1 MPTQA
6 ELLELGMSHHRAGR
20 LDLAEQAYAQLRREN
35 PDHPDA
41 LHLLGVIAHQRGDA
55 RRAITLI
62 NQAILVRPGVAAM
75 HANLAEA
82 CRAAG
87 DARGAVQQCRR
98 ALEIDPRFQQ
108 ARTNLGLALMA
119 TGQIEEA
126 VGAFKDALA
135 ENPRDALTHN
145 NLANALRLL
154 NREDE
159 ALAAFRKA
167 VELEPAS
174 AEFQSNLGQ
183 FLLEL
188 GRVDE
193 AEHHCR
199 NAVRLAPGL
208 ASAHSNLGNV
218 LREQRKLDLAIAEYN
233 ESLRLRP
240 DVAIVHNNMGQA
252 LQEMGGRLAEA
263 VKWYEQSIK
272 LDPQSARAIC
282 NLASALDEDEQ
293 HQKARELYAHAL
305 GIDPRWPEALVGLG
319 GHLRDEGDLEG
330 ARKHFEQALAIKPRF
345 TVACAALAG
354 IFNEQGQFEEAQ
366 RISRH
371 ALEADPYSVHALGA
385 LSASCKDKLPDAD
398 VQLAQRMLDSGKY
411 LTEGARST
419 LHYTLG
425 AACDARKQYEKAAK
439 HLELA
444 NALCKSGWI
453 RYRGGYL
460 PAEHEK
466 FVDELVR
473 VFDAA
478 HFERVA
484 RYGSDSTLP
493 VFVLGLPRSG
503 TTLLEQILASH
514 PQVHGAGELKL
525 MREAFESV
533 PSLTGAGGS
542 GVDGIGRLGA
552 ESIRALAQS
561 HLSKLAALG
570 PGKARVVDKMP
581 DNYLYLGLI
590 FTMYPK
596 ARVIHSRRD
605 LRDTAF
611 SSWQTHFSQLRWAC
625 DQDWI
630 AHRYA
635 QYVRVMEHWR
645 KVLPGRFIEVDY
657 EETVADLQSVAR
669 RIIAHTGLEWDERC
683 LAFHETRRPVRTA
696 SLAQVRQP
704 IYTKSMGRW
713 VNYEPWLGS
722 WFERLAALMP
732 PQASTK

>member
-1 MPTQA
+1 MPTQT
-6 ELLELGMSHHRAGR
+6 ELLDLGMSHHRAGR
-20 LDLAEQAYAQLRREN
+20 LDQAEQAYSHLRREN

-62 NQAILVRPGVAAM
+62 QQAILVRPGVAAM

-87 DARGAVQQCRR
+87 DARSAIEHCRK
-98 ALEIDPRFQQ
+98 ALEIDPNFVQ
-108 ARTNLGLALMA
+108 ARGNLGLALLA
-119 TGQIEEA
+119 AGQTEEA
-126 VGAFKDALA
+126 VTAFKAVLA
-135 ENPRDALTHN
+135 ASVRDALTHN
-145 NLANALRLL
+145 NLANALRML

-159 ALAAFRKA
+159 ALIAFRTA

-183 FLLEL
+183 YLLEL

-233 ESLRLRP
+233 EALRLRP
-240 DVAIVHNNMGQA
+240 DLAIVHNNMGQA
-252 LQEMGGRLAEA
+252 LQEMGGHLAEA

-272 LDPQSARAIC
+272 LDPHSARAIC

-293 HQKARELYAHAL
+293 KDKARALFAHAL
-305 GIDPRWPEALVGLG
+305 AVDPRWPEAHVGLG
-319 GHLRDEGDLEG
+319 GHLRDDGDLEG
-330 ARKHFEQALAIKPRF
+330 ARKHFEQALAIKPRYA
-345 TVACAALAG
+345 VAYAALAG
-354 IFNEQGQFEEAQ
+354 ICNELGQFDEAQ
-366 RISRH
+366 RLSRQ
-371 ALEADPYSVHALGA
+371 ALAVDPQSVPALGA
-385 LSASCKDKLPDAD
+385 LSASYKEKLPDAD
-398 VQLAQRMLDSGKY
+398 VQLVQRMLETGKY
-411 LTEGARST
+411 LNEGARCT

-425 AACDARKQYEKAAK
+425 AACDARKQYELAAK
-439 HLELA
+439 HLEQA
-444 NALCKSGWI
+444 NALCKSGWV
-453 RYRGGYL
+453 RYRGGYQ
-460 PAEHEK
+460 PVEHEK
-466 FVDELVR
+466 FVDGLMR
-473 VFDAA
+473 VFNAA

-484 RYGSDSTLP
+484 PYGSESALP

-514 PQVHGAGELKL
+514 PQVHGAGELKF

-533 PSLTGAGGS
+533 PSVVGASGS
-542 GVDGIGRLGA
+542 SLDCIERLGA
-552 ESIRALAQS
+552 EHIRTLAQT
-561 HLSKLAALG
+561 HLSRLAALG

-590 FTMYPK
+590 FTMYPRAK
-596 ARVIHSRRD
+596 VIHSRRD

-611 SSWQTHFSQLRWAC
+611 SSWLTHFSQLRWTC
-625 DQDWI
+625 DREWI
-630 AHRYA
+630 TRRYT

-645 KVLPGRFIEVDY
+645 KVLPDRFIEVDY
-657 EETVADLQSVAR
+657 EDTVADLEGVAR
-669 RIIAHTGLEWDERC
+669 RIIAHAGLEWDERC
-683 LAFHETRRPVRTA
+683 LSFHETKRPVRTA

-704 IYTKSMGRW
+704 IYTKSKGRW
-713 VNYEPWLGS
+713 TNYEPWLGS
-722 WFERLAALMP
+722 WFEQLAALMR